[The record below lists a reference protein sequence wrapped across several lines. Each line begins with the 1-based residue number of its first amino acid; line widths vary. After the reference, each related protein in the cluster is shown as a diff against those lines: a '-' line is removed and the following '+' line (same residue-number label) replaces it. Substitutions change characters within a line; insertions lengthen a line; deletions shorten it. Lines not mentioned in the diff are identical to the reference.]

1 MPRPNRI
8 QQPDLTYHIV
18 SQCIEWRDMIGED
31 YFKECFLEILRRSK
45 QKYHFKLI
53 AYCIMPNHIHLI
65 IHTLPG
71 GTSISRIVQ
80 YIKSRFAELYN
91 KIVKRTGPFWNGRYK
106 DSIVQFAKDACHYLL
121 WLLWYLAFNPVRKR
135 LCSNPLN
142 YSYSSIRAYVEG
154 NPNIEVPIDYHD
166 FFLNLGETF
175 KERLKRFLHYEEL
188 YRKRYSI
195 IDWI

>member
-1 MPRPNRI
+1 MARKNRI

-18 SQCIEWRDMIGED
+18 SQCIEWRNMMEED

-45 QKYHFKLI
+45 QKYHFQLI
-53 AYCIMPNHIHLI
+53 SYCIMPNHIHLVI
-65 IHTLPG
+65 RTTKEGAP
-71 GTSISRIVQ
+71 ISRIMQ

-106 DSIVQFAKDACHYLL
+106 DSIVEFAKNAFHYLL

-135 LCSNPLN
+135 ICSNPLK
-142 YSYSSIRAYVEG
+142 YQYSSIRAYLEENADIG
-154 NPNIEVPIDYHD
+154 VPVDYHNY
-166 FFLNLGETF
+166 FLQLGSNF
-175 KERLKRFLHYEEL
+175 RDRVKQFLRYEEI

-195 IDWI
+195 AEWV

>member
-1 MPRPNRI
+1 MPRGNRI

-18 SQCIEWRDMIGED
+18 SQCLEWRDMMEEE

-45 QKYHFKLI
+45 QKYHYKLI

-71 GTSISRIVQ
+71 GTPISRIVQ

-135 LCSNPLN
+135 MCTNPLRYRYN
-142 YSYSSIRAYVEG
+142 SIRVYLEDNAESD
-154 NPNIEVPIDYHD
+154 VPIDHHD
-166 FFLNLGETF
+166 FFLQLGNTF
-175 KERLKRFLHYEEL
+175 AERVKRFLGYEEM
-188 YRKRYSI
+188 YRKRYAI
-195 IDWI
+195 FDWA